1 MSFQVGRTAHA
12 KPVTDNKP
20 MCTVTTLSIR
30 GVAGLA
36 RLTRL
41 VPRWGAPLPRQ
52 VASGIAGRALV
63 TSVSATSPTSAF
75 AASAS
80 PDQPPVKKAALMI
93 IGDEILSGSIQDTN
107 TPWLANFL
115 RARGVDLVRV
125 EMVPD
130 SFDDIA
136 DSLHRLRSKVSDNG
150 FVFTSGGIG
159 PTHDDITYE
168 AIARALGL
176 KIELH
181 GETQQ
186 RMRVHYDERGLELN
200 ESRLRMAHLPVPCK
214 VLPPR
219 SDIWVPLC
227 NVAGNVYILP
237 GIPRLFSAMIEN
249 HGDVFKGPG
258 EIFTKELYSALGEG
272 DFGEALRKV
281 AADSRFQGV
290 RIGSYPNTKWSMSPN
305 ADNNGLDYRVKI
317 VVEGRVKEDV
327 HAASEAVSKVV

>member
-1 MSFQVGRTAHA
+1 
-12 KPVTDNKP
+12 
-20 MCTVTTLSIR
+20 MCTVVTRSSS
-30 GVAGLA
+30 GVVVAGLA
-36 RLTRL
+36 GL
-41 VPRWGAPLPRQ
+41 VRHAARWGAAGTSQLAPLGNRQ
-52 VASGIAGRALV
+52 RTLHGRVCASGASGASGADQAG
-63 TSVSATSPTSAF
+63 
-75 AASAS
+75 
-80 PDQPPVKKAALMI
+80 VKKAALMI

-107 TPWLANFL
+107 TPWLARFL

-136 DSLHRLRSKVSDNG
+136 DSLHRLRAKVSDNG

-176 KIELH
+176 QIELH

-200 ESRLRMAHLPVPCK
+200 ESRLRMAHLPTPCK

-258 EIFTKELYSALGEG
+258 EIFTMELYSSLGEG
-272 DFGEALRKV
+272 DFGEALRQV
-281 AADSRFQGV
+281 AADGRFQGV

-305 ADNNGLDYRVKI
+305 ADNEGVDYRVKI
-317 VVEGRVKEDV
+317 VVEGRVREDV
-327 HAASEAVSKVV
+327 QAASEAVSEVIQ

>member
-1 MSFQVGRTAHA
+1 MT
-12 KPVTDNKP
+12 
-20 MCTVTTLSIR
+20 

-36 RLTRL
+36 RLASRL
-41 VPRWGAPLPRQ
+41 SWGVPRL
-52 VASGIAGRALV
+52 AGRAKALV
-63 TSVSATSPTSAF
+63 RGASASSD
-75 AASAS
+75 AASAPS
-80 PDQPPVKKAALMI
+80 QQPVKKAALMI

-130 SFDDIA
+130 SFEDIA
-136 DSLHRLRSKVSDNG
+136 DSLHRLRSKVSDDG

-176 KIELH
+176 EIELH
-181 GETQQ
+181 DETRQ
-186 RMRVHYDERGLELN
+186 RMRVHYDQRGLELN
-200 ESRLRMAHLPVPCK
+200 ESRLRMAHLPTPCR

-219 SDIWVPLC
+219 NDIWVPLC

-237 GIPRLFSAMIEN
+237 GIPRLFSGMIEN

-258 EIFTKELYSALGEG
+258 EIFTVELYSALGEG
-272 DFGEALRKV
+272 DFGEALREV
-281 AADSRFQGV
+281 ATDSRFQGV
-290 RIGSYPNTKWSMSPN
+290 RIGSYPNTKWSMSPD
-305 ADNNGLDYRVKI
+305 ADNDGLDFRVKV
-317 VVEGRVKEDV
+317 VVEGREEELVK
-327 HAASEAVSKVV
+327 AASEAVEEVI